1 MYTFSK
7 VPILSFHIMC
17 AVFVQYIH
25 IARVTGCDTRYTK
38 EPLHDHRC
46 VGEEASEVAIWQTV
60 VPSVYGDVWSRNH
73 VTTSTTTP
81 GLDNVNLDSVSV
93 RLWCQQV
100 AWMSILMVHLDTPAY
115 TPRWAEVRSGAW
127 RCAPP
132 STSYMQNAPLCTPA
146 HLQSYPDSGVQGGA
160 HLPAPPGLSHLL
172 IAFIS
177 NCMAEVLLRCAPPS
191 TSRT

>member
-1 MYTFSK
+1 MTLKNNRAPLLCYFKLCASFCSHWWIQTGVIVRKTPNLGQIRRFLEPCDLEIWRMTLKNNRAPLLSNIK
-7 VPILSFHIMC
+7 LYASFHHHMWI
-17 AVFVQYIH
+17 QTG
-25 IARVTGCDTRYTK
+25 VTVRK
-38 EPLHDHRC
+38 RL
-46 VGEEASEVAIWQTV
+46 SWV
-60 VPSVYGDVWSRNH
+60 VTSVTLPFCMD
-73 VTTSTTTP
+73 
-81 GLDNVNLDSVSV
+81 L
-93 RLWCQQV
+93 
-100 AWMSILMVHLDTPAY
+100 
-115 TPRWAEVRSGAW
+115 PRWAEVRSGAW

-177 NCMAEVLLRCAPPS
+177 NCMAEVLLGCAPPS

>member
-1 MYTFSK
+1 MKICEISHQKFAPSYRKYPMRLMIFMNTDETHLMSSPSAVKHTPCCKFKS
-7 VPILSFHIMC
+7 PTDLFAAILSW
-17 AVFVQYIH
+17 
-25 IARVTGCDTRYTK
+25 
-38 EPLHDHRC
+38 RC
-46 VGEEASEVAIWQTV
+46 CIICNTV
-60 VPSVYGDVWSRNH
+60 LCHY
-73 VTTSTTTP
+73 
-81 GLDNVNLDSVSV
+81 VS
-93 RLWCQQV
+93 
-100 AWMSILMVHLDTPAY
+100 
-115 TPRWAEVRSGAW
+115 PRWAEVRSGAW

-177 NCMAEVLLRCAPPS
+177 NCMAEVLLGCAPPS